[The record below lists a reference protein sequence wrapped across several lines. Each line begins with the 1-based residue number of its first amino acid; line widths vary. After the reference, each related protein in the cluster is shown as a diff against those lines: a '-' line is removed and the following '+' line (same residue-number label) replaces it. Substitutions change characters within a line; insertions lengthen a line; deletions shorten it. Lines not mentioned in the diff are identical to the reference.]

1 MYTEREEREKE
12 KNRRMEIHTWHETKN
27 PEWWLKKIGQ
37 CDWIGGQY
45 LHRLLSENRFRELFG
60 ENAEVLL
67 LTDGT
72 NLASFCTYAAKD
84 DIPDTDRTPW
94 IGFVYTYPAYRGR
107 RLMGKLI
114 AKAREMA
121 REDGDDAVW
130 IASREEGLYEKYGA
144 EKVDVMKDSGG
155 EDSSVFRLDT
165 YGFAGW
171 KHADIPAKNAEYPG
185 IHTPKDLY
193 NALWHVWCADT
204 CAPRMRNGW
213 NEENRTLGQCSVTAF
228 LAQDIF
234 GGKVYGIPLEDGG
247 FHCYNV
253 AGDCTFDLTSE
264 QFGDRVFQYE
274 KNPEQLR
281 YEHFRKDEK
290 RARYELLRRKL
301 KAFTTGGSGAG

>member
-1 MYTEREEREKE
+1 
-12 KNRRMEIHTWHETKN
+12 MEIHTWHQTKN
-27 PEWWLKKIGQ
+27 PDWWLKKISQ
-37 CDWIGGQY
+37 CDWTAGQY
-45 LHRLLSENRFRELFG
+45 LYRLLSENRFRKTFG

-72 NLASFCTYAAKD
+72 NLAAFCTYAAKD

-114 AKAREMA
+114 GKAREMA
-121 REDGDDAVW
+121 REDGYDTIW
-130 IASREEGLYEKYGA
+130 IATREEGLYEKYGA
-144 EKVDVMKDSGG
+144 EKVDVMKDLSG
-155 EDSSVFRLDT
+155 EDSDIFCLHT

-171 KHADIPAKNAEYPG
+171 EQADVPAKIAEYPG
-185 IHTPKDLY
+185 IRTPKDLY
-193 NALWHVWCADT
+193 NALWHVWCAET
-204 CAPRMRNGW
+204 CAPRMREDW
-213 NEENRTLGQCSVTAF
+213 SEENRTLGQCSITAF
-228 LAQDIF
+228 LVQDIF
-234 GGKVYGIPLEDGG
+234 GGKVYGIPLEEGG

-253 AGDCTFDLTSE
+253 AGDRTFDLTSE
-264 QFGDRVFQYE
+264 QFGNRVLLYE

-301 KAFTTGGSGAG
+301 KTFTAGGSGTE